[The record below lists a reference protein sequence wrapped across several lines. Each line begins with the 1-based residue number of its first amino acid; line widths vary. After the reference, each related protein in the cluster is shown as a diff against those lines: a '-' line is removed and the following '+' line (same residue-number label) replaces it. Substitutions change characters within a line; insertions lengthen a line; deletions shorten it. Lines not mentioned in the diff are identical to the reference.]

1 MPTPQQLQPPGKCS
15 ANLSGNINYVDPSGQ
30 GVDDQ
35 KNSGSAGNQISE
47 PVIGAKKPPKQS
59 LVENII
65 LLPAQNNVAG
75 KIAWWV
81 IVLALAGAGTWLVK
95 KRYDKK

>member
-1 MPTPQQLQPPGKCS
+1 MIK
-15 ANLSGNINYVDPSGQ
+15 
-30 GVDDQ
+30 

-75 KIAWWV
+75 KITWWV